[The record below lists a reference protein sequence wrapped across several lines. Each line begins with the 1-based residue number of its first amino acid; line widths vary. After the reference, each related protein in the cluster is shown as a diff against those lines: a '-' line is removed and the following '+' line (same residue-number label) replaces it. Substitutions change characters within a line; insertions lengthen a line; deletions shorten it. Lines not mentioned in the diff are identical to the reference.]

1 MNNYLIKT
9 SEGELKI
16 MQVKPA
22 DEASFHATYSNQI
35 IASGSS
41 IQEIL
46 IKYGELL
53 NGESGQ

>member
-22 DEASFHATYSNQI
+22 DEASFHATYGKLI

-46 IKYGELL
+46 IKYGQLL
-53 NGESGQ
+53 NEQ